1 MDRRFLHL
9 GPSNAA
15 QASAAIL
22 GLALIVAAC
31 AGDSATTSPTAS
43 ATGEPRTAMA
53 STRAPASPASPASP
67 AAESPAVAVAA
78 ADVAVGGPTPITFE
92 EFYTRASIREG
103 LKLSEK
109 LLSLDGKKV
118 EMRGYMAPPLKPELD
133 FFVLTK
139 VRLAFC
145 PFCSSAAE
153 WPDDIAVVY
162 TPAPM
167 KSTERAVAVQGT
179 IEVGSKMDEETGMVS
194 LVRIYAD
201 KVDKL

>member
-1 MDRRFLHL
+1 MIDRDRARQH
-9 GPSNAA
+9 GSVS
-15 QASAAIL
+15 QAVAVVF

-31 AGDSATTSPTAS
+31 SSESATPSTSAS
-43 ATGEPRTAMA
+43 STGGARAPMA
-53 STRAPASPASPASP
+53 PSGAPASPATEATT
-67 AAESPAVAVAA
+67 VAVAA
-78 ADVAVGGPTPITFE
+78 AESVDGGITPITFE

-118 EMRGYMAPPLKPELD
+118 VMRGYMAPPLKPELD

-145 PFCSSAAE
+145 PFCSTAAE

-167 KSTERAVAVQGT
+167 KSTERAVAVEGT
-179 IEVGSKMDEETGMVS
+179 IEVGSKMDQETGMVS

>member
-9 GPSNAA
+9 GPSNVA
-15 QASAAIL
+15 QASAVIL

-31 AGDSATTSPTAS
+31 AGVGATPSPTAS
-43 ATGEPRTAMA
+43 PTGEPGTAMA
-53 STRAPASPASPASP
+53 STRALASP
-67 AAESPAVAVAA
+67 AAEAPAVAVAA
-78 ADVAVGGPTPITFE
+78 ADAADGEPTPITFE

-118 EMRGYMAPPLKPELD
+118 VMRGYMAPPLKPELD

-167 KSTERAVAVQGT
+167 KSTERAVAVEGT
-179 IEVGSKMDEETGMVS
+179 IEVGSKMDQETGMVS